1 MSRDG
6 DNCWQM
12 SSAQRK
18 LYKLLPSWFV
28 LSRNSKISDITNNV
42 FCDKAERSS
51 LQEQQL
57 FQQQVKRSWN
67 FCIAAGKPLPVGK
80 AVVVKA

>member
-1 MSRDG
+1 
-6 DNCWQM
+6 M

-42 FCDKAERSS
+42 LCDKAERSS

-57 FQQQVKRSWN
+57 FSAASEALLELLHCCRKTTPSGKSCSSKSVN
-67 FCIAAGKPLPVGK
+67 FVYK
-80 AVVVKA
+80 